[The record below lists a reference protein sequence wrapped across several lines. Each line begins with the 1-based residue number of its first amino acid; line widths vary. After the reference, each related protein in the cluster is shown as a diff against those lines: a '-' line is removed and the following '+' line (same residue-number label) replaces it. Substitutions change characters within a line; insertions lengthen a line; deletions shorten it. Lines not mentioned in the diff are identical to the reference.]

1 MGFGFS
7 KSVKEIVLR
16 HHVAVVVWTLQAST
30 KANKPVFQ
38 MITHGISGLIDEV
51 QVI

>member
-7 KSVKEIVLR
+7 KSVQEIVLK
-16 HHVAVVVWTLQAST
+16 HYADHYVVWTLQAST

-38 MITHGISGLIDEV
+38 MITHGISGRNR
-51 QVI
+51 